1 MSDENKPNDE
11 KTDQTDWKLKIN
23 GLLNT
28 CQSELKKTTQIGMKM
43 LTASQSNAELHE
55 TYEALGRLLKEGIEN
70 KSIEFKNSD
79 IEGLIA
85 KANKLESDLEYLESE
100 VQNIKKG

>member
-1 MSDENKPNDE
+1 MSDENKPNNE

-43 LTASQSNAELHE
+43 LTASQSNADLHD
-55 TYEALGRLLKEGIEN
+55 TYEALGRLLKEAVEN
-70 KSIEFKNSD
+70 KTIEVENSD

-85 KANKLESDLEYLESE
+85 KANKLESDLEFLESE